1 MRLPVIF
8 LSVGLLVSTGCTSP
22 PPEPQV
28 DASGLVRVT
37 SWKAGGL
44 YAHPQRSIDDYDDI
58 LIGDVG
64 FSYAPK
70 QQPLSRDD
78 ELRVRSMVYGAV
90 VRQIPA
96 AGQLAASKAGP
107 CTVKLGVQLS
117 QLELPEAGSRS
128 NGATTV
134 ALEFADSTT
143 GDSIVH
149 YQQHRDLGVGAPPAG
164 GGPDLERLGATLELV
179 AEDVR
184 LRLRDGL
191 PLSGTAARADQG
203 CKGTI
208 GEVRKQTKLRQA
220 GNR

>member
-1 MRLPVIF
+1 MRLFVIS
-8 LSVGLLVSTGCTSP
+8 LSAGLLVAIACTSP
-22 PPEPQV
+22 PPEPNV

-44 YAHPQRSIDDYDDI
+44 FAHPQRSIDDYDDI

-70 QQPLSRDD
+70 QQPLKRDD

-107 CTVKLGVQLS
+107 CTVKLGVELS
-117 QLELPEAGSRS
+117 RLELPEAGSRS

-134 ALEFADSTT
+134 SLEFSDSVT
-143 GDSIVH
+143 GDPIVH
-149 YQQHRDLGVGAPPAG
+149 YEQHRDLGVGAPPEG
-164 GGPDLERLGATLELV
+164 GGPDLERLGATFELV

-184 LRLRDGL
+184 LRLRDAL
-191 PLSGTAARADQG
+191 PLGGTSARADKG
-203 CKGTI
+203 CKSTI
-208 GEVRKQTKLRQA
+208 GAVRKQTKQRQA

>member
-1 MRLPVIF
+1 MRLGVIS
-8 LSVGLLVSTGCTSP
+8 LSVGVLVATACTSP

-44 YAHPQRSIDDYDDI
+44 FAHPQRSIDDYDDI

-64 FSYAPK
+64 FSYAPNQK
-70 QQPLSRDD
+70 PLTRDQ
-78 ELRVRSMVYGAV
+78 ELRVRSMVYSAV

-107 CTVKLGVQLS
+107 CTVELGVQLS
-117 QLELPEAGSRS
+117 RLELPEVGSRS
-128 NGATTV
+128 NGAATV
-134 ALEFADSTT
+134 SLAFADSVT

-149 YQQHRDLGVGAPPAG
+149 YEQHRELSVGAPPEG
-164 GGPDLERLGATLELV
+164 GGPDLDRLGATLEVV

-184 LRLRDGL
+184 LRLRDTL
-191 PLSGTAARADQG
+191 PLGGTGARANQG

-208 GEVRKQTKLRQA
+208 GAVRKQTKLRQA